1 VKTTFS
7 FLACLA
13 VVLTFT
19 GLGDLSSAAEQSP
32 TNAPADADSA
42 ALELLNQF
50 MAALLIKDESER
62 LAAVLPCVHKSL
74 LNNEGT
80 DLSPTVKDFSYKK
93 AVMNVALYQVPVRV
107 TLVAKGKDTAVG
119 HGNSAESGRTD
130 RYFVAK
136 REGVTGLPAPIHVFF
151 PKDGTKPRI
160 VNMGSL

>member
-1 VKTTFS
+1 MKATFS
-7 FLACLA
+7 YLACFALIP
-13 VVLTFT
+13 TFV
-19 GLGDLSSAAEQSP
+19 GLGDLSSAAGQSP
-32 TNAPADADSA
+32 SNAPADADSA

-50 MAALLIKDESER
+50 MTALLIKDDSER

-74 LNNEGT
+74 LDNDGT
-80 DLSPTVKDFSYKK
+80 DLAPTVKDFSYKK

-107 TLVAKGKDTAVG
+107 TRVAKGKNTAVG

-151 PKDGTKPRI
+151 PKDGIKPKI